1 MNVSP
6 IPVLLIED
14 NQGDACLIEELLDEA
29 RTVSFHIEVA
39 GTLAAGLERIDRVPV
54 RAVLL
59 DLSLPDSQGLGTLT
73 QLRTQAPDLPVI
85 VLTGLEDER
94 LALQAVHEG
103 AQDYIVKGQVDGWQL
118 GRALR
123 YAIERESLRSELQS
137 KNRQIE
143 IANQELEAFTYSVS
157 HDLRAPLHSIM
168 SFAEILITECAAEL
182 QDDSRHYL
190 QLISANAQE
199 LSKLLEALLSLS
211 RLHRQ
216 PLTKQPVNMRELVQQ
231 VVAELPP
238 QEGRTVQITVGDMPV
253 CDADPVLIKQVWV
266 NLVANAVKFTRK
278 RPVAQVEIGYERQKQ
293 ESVFFVRDNGVG
305 FDMEAADKLFGV
317 FQRLHREDEYEGS
330 GAGLAIVQRIIRR
343 HGGHVWADAAL
354 DRGATFY
361 FTLC

>member
-6 IPVLLIED
+6 IPILLIED
-14 NQGDACLIEELLDEA
+14 NTGDACLIEELLDEA

-39 GTLAAGLERIDRVPV
+39 DSLAAGLERLNRVPV
-54 RAVLL
+54 RAALL
-59 DLSLPDSQGLGTLT
+59 DLSLPDSQGLDTLT
-73 QLRTQAPDLPVI
+73 RFRAQAPDLPVI

-103 AQDYIVKGQVDGWQL
+103 AQDYLVKGQVDGWEL

-123 YAIERESLRSELQS
+123 YAIERESLRAELKS
-137 KNRQIE
+137 KNREIQ

-168 SFAEILITECAAEL
+168 SFAEILVNDCSADMQEDA
-182 QDDSRHYL
+182 RHYL
-190 QLISANAQE
+190 HLISANAKE

-216 PLTKQPVNMRELVQQ
+216 PLSKQPVSMKQVVDQ

-238 QEGRTVQITVGDMPV
+238 QEGRRIEIKAHDLPI
-253 CDADPVLIKQVWV
+253 CEADPILIKQVWV
-266 NLVANAVKFTRK
+266 NLIANAVKFTRK
-278 RPVAQVEIGYERQKQ
+278 RAVAQIEIGYQRQKQ
-293 ESVFFVRDNGVG
+293 EGVFFVRDNGVG
-305 FDMEAADKLFGV
+305 FDMQAADKLFGV

-343 HGGHVWADAAL
+343 HGGRVWAEAAV
-354 DRGATFY
+354 DKGATFY